1 MVHQISRCGHQI
13 LLNSKWSGDSE
24 VGSLVEGRTVD
35 SMQDPFLFCF
45 MCHYESLLT
54 PSLLS
59 DLCVWQKLCWI
70 GSKQKQLRKWASG
83 EDLQRGFSTNQRR
96 LDGTRSA
103 VHCQDPAPLLLAQ
116 AAQGLA
122 CLQKSYTS
130 HSYKH
135 KHAHIHNNSLQ
146 IWFYGFQMHSI
157 NSNAQHKASLGQVVT
172 RVSRHKG
179 FISASIMFWV
189 NYPVTYMCVSLAVVL
204 YVVFK
209 QLIQKLLNIRI
220 VIVKYNKNLNIF
232 LLLGKQVKTIKPH

>member
-54 PSLLS
+54 PSPLS

-135 KHAHIHNNSLQ
+135 KHAQIHTNSADTVLW
-146 IWFYGFQMHSI
+146 I
-157 NSNAQHKASLGQVVT
+157 SNAQHTSIKASLGQVVT

-232 LLLGKQVKTIKPH
+232 LLLGKQVKIIKPH